1 MDKSTNRLQSALLT
15 ILRSGLWEREIDDL
29 SVFPLSAEEWE
40 QLFRMSKQQTVIGI
54 VYQGLQYLPQE
65 VSPPLSLL
73 IRWTAVIDA
82 IERRNREMNKA
93 LFDLSSLFRS
103 HGIEAILQKGQ
114 GVAQLYEKPLLRE
127 CGDIDLCFKSRSDMD
142 AAADCI
148 RSQKIGIEKMP
159 DGSSLYM
166 WQGVEVEH
174 HPRLLDLHNPFLR
187 GYADRLE
194 HTYGYD
200 AVTLTSDEDVQA
212 TVASPFLNLLLLNLH
227 ILKHA
232 LGWGIGLRQ
241 LCDMARAYFVLGDKV
256 DMKEM
261 EKCSRKLGLERWNAL
276 LNAVL
281 IQHLGLPASCLPY
294 SAIAQDAQPLIDIVW
309 RGGNFGF
316 QLEERTTPAQSV
328 LKRKLRTANSFLK
341 KLPFVIRYAPKEAFW
356 IVAGLL
362 KGQM

>member
-1 MDKSTNRLQSALLT
+1 MDTSTNRLQRALLT
-15 ILRSGLWEREIDDL
+15 LLRSGLWEREIDDK

-40 QLFRMSKQQTVIGI
+40 QIFRISKQQTVIGL

-65 VSPPLSLL
+65 VSPPFALL
-73 IRWTAVIDA
+73 IRWTAVVDA
-82 IERRNREMNKA
+82 IERRNKEMNKA
-93 LFDLSSLFRS
+93 LSSLSSLFNS
-103 HGIEAILQKGQ
+103 QGIEAILQKGQ

-127 CGDIDLCFKSRSDMD
+127 CGDIDLCFKSKRDME

-174 HPRLLDLHNPFLR
+174 HPRLLDLHNPFLQ
-187 GYADRLE
+187 GYAERLE
-194 HTYGYD
+194 RAYGYD
-200 AVTLTSDEDVQA
+200 TVSLSSEEQA

-241 LCDMARAYFVLGDKV
+241 LCDMARACYVLGERV
-256 DMKEM
+256 NRAEM
-261 EKCSRKLGLERWNAL
+261 EKCSRKLGLGRWNAL
-276 LNAVL
+276 LNAL
-281 IQHLGLPASCLPY
+281 LTKHLGLPVSSLPY
-294 SAIAQDAQPLIDIVW
+294 PTADCDAQPLLDIVW

-316 QLEERTTPAQSV
+316 QLEERNAPAQSV
-328 LKRKLRTANSFLK
+328 WGRKMRTASSFLK

>member
-1 MDKSTNRLQSALLT
+1 MDKDTNRLQRALLT
-15 ILRSGLWEREIDDL
+15 VLRSGLWEREIDDL
-29 SVFPLSAEEWE
+29 SVFPLSDEEWE
-40 QLFRMSKQQTVIGI
+40 QIFRISKQQTVIGL

-65 VSPPLSLL
+65 VSPPFALL
-73 IRWTAVIDA
+73 IRWTAVVDA
-82 IERRNREMNKA
+82 IERKNKEMNKA
-93 LFDLSSLFRS
+93 LADLSRLFSS

-114 GVAQLYEKPLLRE
+114 GVAQMYEKPLLRE
-127 CGDIDLCFKSRSDMD
+127 CGDIDLCFKSKSDME

-174 HPRLLDLHNPFLR
+174 HTRLLDLHNPFLR
-187 GYADRLE
+187 GYAEGLE
-194 HTYGYD
+194 RAYGYD
-200 AVTLTSDEDVQA
+200 TVTLSSEEVQA

-241 LCDMARAYFVLGDKV
+241 LCDMARACYVLGDKV

-261 EKCSRKLGLERWNAL
+261 EKCSRKLGLDRWNAL
-276 LNAVL
+276 LSAVL
-281 IQHLGLPASCLPY
+281 IKHLGLPASSLPY
-294 SAIAQDAQPLIDIVW
+294 PAVASDAQPLIDIVW